1 MDDGADRVRRI
12 MSQGVPVD
20 LPDGLARADGADHAA
35 GGAEDGGVGPGGA
48 PDWDGMDPGAPP
60 AEGEDPPEKR
70 CAAEPLN
77 DVGNGRRFV
86 IWFGE
91 DLAYVGRIGW
101 HIWDGRRWALDSEIS
116 KGVSPRTRA
125 LAQQLGPLIEREVR
139 WLEPTD
145 AQSDLL
151 QRLGRA
157 RSDLKFL
164 ANLPESERGEDWE
177 AQCRTLS
184 VRVADCEKRLQS
196 WFKSIERRQTHA
208 KNAGNSQTMS
218 NFVSEASVIL
228 RKDVADMDADAFAVN
243 CLTGTLRLRVD
254 PGGDGSSRTAWIEV
268 KPHDRADLM
277 TKIMPVDYDPKALS
291 PKFDAFL
298 ARIQPERDMR
308 DFLQRWFGYSMF
320 GSTSEQSMCYFY
332 GLGANG
338 KSVISE
344 LMARMI
350 GDYAAS
356 ARIQSLTGG
365 ERRGG
370 GDATPDLMG
379 LIGARMVRASEPED
393 GVQWNEAFIKE
404 ITGGEPMKVRALH
417 SDFVDFKPEMKVT
430 LSGNHEPDIRGTDD
444 GIWRRLMIVPFKEQ
458 IPKAE
463 RRDMNE
469 LIADLMTESS
479 GILNWLIDG
488 AIDWAEGGLQ
498 APEIVRVATQAL
510 RDESDP
516 IGEFLRDVCLAT
528 GDPDDWMTRAGLSE
542 AFNFWRDSQGLSRWS
557 GNTIT
562 RKMKPRI
569 DTWRHPET
577 GSSFTSGK
585 RTGEHGFKGLR
596 LRDFFRKRLD
606 LAPRDQKGKLM
617 FKPGSEVSDEDA

>member
-1 MDDGADRVRRI
+1 MDDSGADRVRRL
-12 MSQGVPVD
+12 MEQGVPVD
-20 LPDGLARADGADHAA
+20 LPEGTVPPQDDAGAGRPDDGREAAADWH
-35 GGAEDGGVGPGGA
+35 
-48 PDWDGMDPGAPP
+48 GMDHGPP
-60 AEGEDPPEKR
+60 PDVGEDPPERR

-86 IWFGE
+86 IWFGQE
-91 DLAYVGRIGW
+91 LAFVGRIGW
-101 HIWDGRRWALDSEIS
+101 HIWDGRRWALDSEIA
-116 KGVSPRTRA
+116 KGVPPRTRA
-125 LAQQLGPLIEREVR
+125 LAQQLGPLIESEVR

-151 QRLGRA
+151 RRLGRA
-157 RSDLKFL
+157 RSDLRFL
-164 ANLPESERGEDWE
+164 ANLPEAERGEDWD
-177 AQCRTLS
+177 AKCRTLS
-184 VRVADCEKRLQS
+184 SRVAECEKRLKG
-196 WFKSIERRQTHA
+196 WFSSIERRQTHA

-218 NFVSEASVIL
+218 NFVSEASVTL
-228 RKDVADMDADAFAVN
+228 RKDVADMDADPFAVN
-243 CLTGTLRLRVD
+243 CFSGTLRLVID
-254 PGGDGSSRTAWIEV
+254 PGGDGTSRTARIDLT
-268 KPHDRADLM
+268 PHDRADLM
-277 TKIMPVDYDPKALS
+277 TKIMPVYYDPAAVC
-291 PKFDAFL
+291 PKFGAFL
-298 ARIQPERDMR
+298 ARIQPQRDMR

-379 LIGARMVRASEPED
+379 LIGARMVRASEPES

-458 IPKAE
+458 IPKSE

-469 LIADLMTESS
+469 LIADLMTEAS
-479 GILNWLIDG
+479 GILNWLIAG
-488 AIDWAEGGLQ
+488 AIDWAEVGLQ
-498 APEIVRVATQAL
+498 PPELVRVATQTL
-510 RDESDP
+510 RDDSDP
-516 IGEFLRDVCLAT
+516 IGEFLRDVCLVT
-528 GDPDDWMTRAGLSE
+528 GDPDDWITRAVLSE
-542 AFNFWRDSQGLSRWS
+542 AFSFWRDSQGLSRWT
-557 GNTIT
+557 GNTVT
-562 RKMKPRI
+562 RHMKPRS

-577 GSSFTSGK
+577 GTTFTAAK
-585 RTGEHGFKGLR
+585 RVGEHGYRGLR
-596 LRDFFRKRLD
+596 LRDFFKKRYD
-606 LAPRDQKGKLM
+606 QAPRDQKGKVV
-617 FKPGSEVSDEDA
+617 FRPGSEVSDDEA